1 MGQEEA
7 SSSSKSIAL
16 TCDEHKKMKGNKQ
29 VEISSSSSKEEEDDD
44 EASTSSSSND
54 EEVMHLIEGVKR
66 MLRKMRAKGVPITIE
81 DIMFTDQRRRQRKNG
96 CFGCGRKGHFVED
109 C

>member
-1 MGQEEA
+1 MSQEA
-7 SSSSKSIAL
+7 ASSSKSIAL
-16 TCDEHKKMKGNKQ
+16 TCDEHKKMKGKKQ
-29 VEISSSSSKEEEDDD
+29 VEISSSSSKEEDD

-54 EEVMHLIEGVKR
+54 EEVMHLIEGEKR

-81 DIMFTDQRRRQRKNG
+81 DIMFTDQRRRQRRNG
-96 CFGCGRKGHFVED
+96 CFGYGRKGHFVEN